1 MSRFFLLF
9 FLFVFSSLLFA
20 QEERDLIRL
29 IDPNS
34 SLIPQKKPGDEEKQQ
49 AVSETQK
56 VLLKKVLENLSDRDV
71 DEFLFR
77 LGLSTE
83 GSSYAKKIRLRDSI
97 QPTEEKKPTAE
108 EQLDNKKS
116 KTPFVIENAGEGEF
130 LSIDKTKN
138 GKIIYA
144 SVSAYWSILN

>member
-34 SLIPQKKPGDEEKQQ
+34 SLIPQKKPGEEEKLQ

-83 GSSYAKKIRLRDSI
+83 GSTYAKRIRLRDSI
-97 QPTEEKKPTAE
+97 QPTEEKKRQKRHFHPK
-108 EQLDNKKS
+108 NPKS
-116 KTPFVIENAGEGEF
+116 
-130 LSIDKTKN
+130 
-138 GKIIYA
+138 
-144 SVSAYWSILN
+144 